1 MWESKDGLN
10 IEGRTRETEVI
21 QRRKQNKNR
30 NWNRNIGNIINL
42 CMNTNVFKGIVKI
55 YAS

>member
-21 QRRKQNKNR
+21 QRRKQNK
-30 NWNRNIGNIINL
+30 
-42 CMNTNVFKGIVKI
+42 TKTETGIET
-55 YAS
+55 